1 MLFRPQ
7 LARFLKNVIKKE
19 EPIDVGEGKNVL
31 FTSSTYARSTS
42 ELVPGPRY
50 CKRAVGIGTLLP
62 AVVN

>member
-31 FTSSTYARSTS
+31 FTSSTYARS
-42 ELVPGPRY
+42 
-50 CKRAVGIGTLLP
+50 
-62 AVVN
+62 